1 MITSYVTR
9 VDRWLQGQP
18 EHAITIALLL
28 AALVLV
34 LVAVYGRPAFK
45 AALLAW
51 VIFP

>member
-9 VDRWLQGQP
+9 VDQWLRGQP
-18 EHAITIALLL
+18 EHAITVALLL

-34 LVAVYGRPAFK
+34 LVALYGRPTVK

-51 VIFP
+51 VVFP